1 MYERN
6 KFYNL
11 ILLEGSKQNLRMAV
25 EDLNQHFTSISQET
39 AEETARH
46 RRWLEKD
53 IGALH
58 LRVPNRHIT
67 MAFRLV
73 TPAPLSL
80 LSAPAVL
87 QRISDFRDRWRNQV
101 TIILSHIDTR
111 TVPGPPPALLTRR
124 QTFTSISSLRTPHR
138 NHKES

>member
-6 KFYNL
+6 KFYTIL
-11 ILLEGSKQNLRMAV
+11 LLEGSKQNVEIAV
-25 EDLNQHFTSISQET
+25 ADLSQHFPIISQET

-73 TPAPLSL
+73 MPAPLSL